1 MSTDN
6 RLSHNPFAALAPL
19 KKTVDAATP
28 PPSPP
33 LQKPPAATVRS
44 TETPTAVGRAVV
56 RLERTGRGGKEVT
69 VVDRLGLNRDE
80 LDRWLKA
87 FKSALGCGGVVEDDR
102 LVLQGDQRERVRR
115 LLLERGVKK
124 VSG

>member
-1 MSTDN
+1 MSSDN
-6 RLSHNPFAALAPL
+6 RLTHNPFAALAAV
-19 KKTVDAATP
+19 KKTADERAPASTP
-28 PPSPP
+28 LPE
-33 LQKPPAATVRS
+33 PPAAPQTAPQ
-44 TETPTAVGRAVV
+44 TPKGPARAVV

-69 VVDRLGLNRDE
+69 VIDHLGLNGAE

-115 LLLERGVKK
+115 LLIGRGVKK
-124 VSG
+124 ISG